1 MGGCQISRFQ
11 LFMVGVSCE
20 SPSLLPHNLH
30 CSRKDQRSSRAT
42 ELGTQVGLLW
52 TQTAQ
57 VDSASG
63 FRTRRQPAPRLHKD
77 GSNSSILRSSPS
89 IGGARH
95 GNRTLLGTICSG
107 NKLLSQHGKGNS
119 WRCQEV
125 TVEKVASELH
135 TKSWVGA
142 CQKKG
147 RERVFQAEEQG
158 LIRSDLFLEW

>member
-11 LFMVGVSCE
+11 LCMVGVSCE
-20 SPSLLPHNLH
+20 SPSPLPHNLH
-30 CSRKDQRSSRAT
+30 CWRKNQRSSRAI
-42 ELGTQVGLLW
+42 ELGTQLGSLW

-57 VDSASG
+57 VDSMTG

-77 GSNSSILRSSPS
+77 GSNISILRSSRS
-89 IGGARH
+89 IGGARR
-95 GNRTLLGTICSG
+95 GNRILLAMICSV
-107 NKLLSQHGKGNS
+107 NKLLSPHGKGNS
-119 WRCQEV
+119 WKSQEV

-147 RERVFQAEEQG
+147 RERVFQAEERG
-158 LIRSDLFLEW
+158 LIRSGLFLEW